1 MAIPATPGVPLP
13 ARQAAY
19 YREVRSL
26 VQSLWA
32 SIYGLQDRQHEWDAL
47 DYGNTLIDA
56 GDADGDLNGITAAEL
71 GSCVHGTAD
80 AMVAVLDAGH
90 ATNLAKLL

>member
-1 MAIPATPGVPLP
+1 MPSTPMT

-26 VQSLWA
+26 TQTLWA
-32 SIYGLQDRQHEWDAL
+32 SLNELVLRQREWNAL
-47 DYGNTLIDA
+47 DYGTNLPNA
-56 GDADGDLNGITAAEL
+56 NDADGDLNGITKAQV
-71 GSCVHGTAD
+71 G
-80 AMVAVLDAGH
+80 AVVFDSANAIVTVLNTGV